1 MVKRN
6 FAEYGHGGSTRKK
19 YKENRGKTTTTGAIG
34 SGRSINKNAQFKES
48 TQKHFDPRISQ
59 HSNSQKL
66 VNSLFSNESRGS
78 NKKNMRSYS
87 TNQRLIGSKN
97 GRLLMS
103 EKFPSEKTQRTQK
116 NTHIRG
122 HGGTKPEMEYSSGIG
137 QSLVQSNVHPPK
149 YKHVAPLIGSRS
161 KSLNSNNHIQSKF
174 RAQKAANYPKKN
186 AKLIDA
192 NRQNTHT
199 ITFDQRH
206 VPINLNSSGSIA
218 EKFSKNST
226 GSQPFS
232 MGRFRMSGFLS
243 PKNANSTQTER
254 GLKND
259 NFSLGSKDN
268 VKLNYSKKKAQQN
281 SHFLDTQKSASGPA
295 SVQMKFVNVPGLE
308 NGQEKITQ
316 DSVLINKFKV
326 QGEVF
331 FVFAVFDGHGRH
343 GHFISQ
349 YAKKNCIPAIKYFL
363 KKQFASKKVRIPEVL
378 RNACQYL
385 NMKINKI
392 SEKYTKKQGK
402 KKKMV
407 IIDSGISQ
415 EPSINHFDASLS
427 GTTCSLVLLYKSK
440 LYSLSLGDSK
450 GILGV
455 LHPGESSFRLMPYM
469 ISTEHK
475 ASSKSEQTRI
485 HSQGGFVHPIRNHE
499 GVEVGPLRIWDSSH
513 KYPGLMVSRSFGDL
527 IGKTCGVSGEPD
539 ILEINLRPCHRCLIL
554 ASDGFW
560 DMHSNLDALNGFY
573 SKGTKGLVDIE
584 KMLVTITRQTLDKWQ
599 KNFGKV
605 HRDDISIILVY
616 FDFL

>member
-1 MVKRN
+1 M
-6 FAEYGHGGSTRKK
+6 
-19 YKENRGKTTTTGAIG
+19 
-34 SGRSINKNAQFKES
+34 
-48 TQKHFDPRISQ
+48 
-59 HSNSQKL
+59 
-66 VNSLFSNESRGS
+66 
-78 NKKNMRSYS
+78 
-87 TNQRLIGSKN
+87 
-97 GRLLMS
+97 
-103 EKFPSEKTQRTQK
+103 
-116 NTHIRG
+116 
-122 HGGTKPEMEYSSGIG
+122 
-137 QSLVQSNVHPPK
+137 
-149 YKHVAPLIGSRS
+149 
-161 KSLNSNNHIQSKF
+161 
-174 RAQKAANYPKKN
+174 
-186 AKLIDA
+186 
-192 NRQNTHT
+192 
-199 ITFDQRH
+199 
-206 VPINLNSSGSIA
+206 
-218 EKFSKNST
+218 
-226 GSQPFS
+226 
-232 MGRFRMSGFLS
+232 
-243 PKNANSTQTER
+243 
-254 GLKND
+254 
-259 NFSLGSKDN
+259 
-268 VKLNYSKKKAQQN
+268 
-281 SHFLDTQKSASGPA
+281 
-295 SVQMKFVNVPGLE
+295 NVPGLE